1 MEEDTGDYADP
12 PEHTGNVMIFSAFS
26 LSLLTIDE
34 FSVLWH
40 TSEMVLPKGRIC

>member
-1 MEEDTGDYADP
+1 MEEDTDDYADL
-12 PEHTGNVMIFSAFS
+12 PEHTGNCMIFSYLS
-26 LSLLTIDE
+26 LSLLTIYE